1 MVGLLSLLQ
10 APWVYAGDE
19 ERKLEA
25 VFIGRFASY
34 IDWPE
39 KDKEKDKE
47 KGKEK
52 GKDKERERFVITLLD
67 DNPFGKLLDDL
78 YRDKRIHNKR
88 IELRY
93 AKSLDQVGETDVLF
107 ITLSNALA
115 RLAAIEFAHK
125 NSILTIS
132 EAKGFAESG
141 GVIQL
146 DFVEQKIRIKINHA
160 AAVKSGLKIGAP
172 LLSIATVLRG
182 EKP

>member
-1 MVGLLSLLQ
+1 MRMLLWVVGLLSVLQ
-10 APWVYAGDE
+10 SALVYAGDE

-34 IDWPE
+34 IEWPE
-39 KDKEKDKE
+39 KDKDKDKE
-47 KGKEK
+47 RG
-52 GKDKERERFVITLLD
+52 RERFVITLLD

-93 AKSLDQVGETDVLF
+93 ANKLEQVGETDVLF
-107 ITLSNALA
+107 ITLSNAAA
-115 RLAAIEFAHK
+115 RLAATEFAHK
-125 NSILTIS
+125 HGILTIS

-141 GVIQL
+141 GIIQL
-146 DFVEQKIRIKINHA
+146 DFVEQRTRIKINHA

-182 EKP
+182 DKP

>member
-1 MVGLLSLLQ
+1 MLLLMVGLLSLLQ

-34 IDWPE
+34 IDWPD
-39 KDKEKDKE
+39 KDR
-47 KGKEK
+47 
-52 GKDKERERFVITLLD
+52 ERERFVITLLD

-78 YRDKRIHNKR
+78 YRDKRIHNKP

-93 AKSLDQVGETDVLF
+93 ANKLEQVGETDVLF
-107 ITLSNALA
+107 ITLRNAAA
-115 RLAAIEFAHK
+115 RLAATEFAHK
-125 NSILTIS
+125 NGILTIS

-141 GVIQL
+141 GIIQL
-146 DFVEQKIRIKINHA
+146 DFVEQKTRIKINHA

-182 EKP
+182 DKP

>member
-1 MVGLLSLLQ
+1 MLGLLSLLQ

-34 IDWPE
+34 IEWPE
-39 KDKEKDKE
+39 
-47 KGKEK
+47 
-52 GKDKERERFVITLLD
+52 KDKERERFVITLLD

-78 YRDKRIHNKR
+78 YRDKRIHNKP

-93 AKSLDQVGETDVLF
+93 ANKLEQVGETDVLF
-107 ITLSNALA
+107 ITLRNAA
-115 RLAAIEFAHK
+115 DRLAATEFAHK
-125 NSILTIS
+125 NGILTIS
-132 EAKGFAESG
+132 EIKGFADSG
-141 GVIQL
+141 GIIQL
-146 DFVEQKIRIKINHA
+146 DFVEQKTRIKINHA